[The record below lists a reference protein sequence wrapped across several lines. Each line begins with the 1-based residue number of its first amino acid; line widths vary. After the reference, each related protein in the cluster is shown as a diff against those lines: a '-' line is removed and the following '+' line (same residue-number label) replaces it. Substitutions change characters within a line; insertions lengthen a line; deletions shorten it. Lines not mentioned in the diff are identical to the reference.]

1 MWLSAKGNPEKN
13 DEGNGLVAVGLDR
26 DKGSQHALKWAVDH
40 ILSRG
45 QTVILVHVKVKSSQ
59 SLPASRGTV
68 TTFDNVEALRRSH
81 IDQQTKELFLPFRFF
96 CTRKD
101 VVCRN
106 VVLEDTDVAK
116 ALIEYVSNSA
126 IETLVIGASSKHGF
140 LKRFKS
146 TDISSNVSKHAPDFC
161 NVYVINKGK
170 IASMRTAS
178 CAAPTITPRL
188 TQMRSQPSSCKSE
201 PPHPH
206 LTHSDSSKWRLW
218 TCIQGYLDHTAVA
231 IKILRPDASQGR
243 SQFQQEI
250 EVLSNI
256 RHPNMVLLLG
266 ACPEYGCLVYEY
278 MANGS
283 LEDCLFRKGDKP
295 VLSWQLRFRIA
306 AEIGT
311 GLLFLHQTK
320 PEPLVHRDLK
330 PGNILLDQNYT
341 SKISDVGLARLVPPS
356 VSNSI
361 TQLRMTS
368 TAGTFCYI
376 DPEYQQTGMLGVK
389 SDIYSLGIMLLQL
402 VTAKNAM
409 GLAHHAQKAID
420 NGTFG
425 EMLDPAVPDWPVE
438 EAVGFAKLALRCAEL
453 RRKDRPDLATEIL
466 PELERLRSLAE
477 DNMPTLTYGGD
488 RGASPRFN
496 RLSTHQ
502 DVMSDHLYL
511 QSAESSNSRISG

>member
-59 SLPASRGTV
+59 SLPGTPSSRGTV

-206 LTHSDSSKWRLW
+206 LTHSDSSKSTATDISASETPRSDDMDLIKSPFTRRGCRLPSRNDIPIAESDLSFVS
-218 TCIQGYLDHTAVA
+218 TDTSFYDQFDSSDSDIMGSFKSVRPGR
-231 IKILRPDASQGR
+231 KMPDASYKN
-243 SQFQQEI
+243 E
-250 EVLSNI
+250 
-256 RHPNMVLLLG
+256 
-266 ACPEYGCLVYEY
+266 
-278 MANGS
+278 
-283 LEDCLFRKGDKP
+283 
-295 VLSWQLRFRIA
+295 
-306 AEIGT
+306 
-311 GLLFLHQTK
+311 
-320 PEPLVHRDLK
+320 
-330 PGNILLDQNYT
+330 YT
-341 SKISDVGLARLVPPS
+341 SFSQNMEDVEAEMRRLKLELKQTMDMYSRACKEALTAKQKTDELARWKMEE
-356 VSNSI
+356 
-361 TQLRMTS
+361 QKRM
-368 TAGTFCYI
+368 
-376 DPEYQQTGMLGVK
+376 
-389 SDIYSLGIMLLQL
+389 
-402 VTAKNAM
+402 
-409 GLAHHAQKAID
+409 
-420 NGTFG
+420 
-425 EMLDPAVPDWPVE
+425 E
-438 EAVGFAKLALRCAEL
+438 EARMSEEAAL
-453 RRKDRPDLATEIL
+453 
-466 PELERLRSLAE
+466 SLAE
-477 DNMPTLTYGGD
+477 REKAKARAALEAAEAQQRIALLEAQKRVNAEMKALKEKQEKMRVFDALAHSDARYRKYTIDDIEQATEFFNHSSKVGEGGYGPVYKVTWTTQQLP
-488 RGASPRFN
+488 SRFYAQMLHKEGHSSSR
-496 RLSTHQ
+496 RLKS
-502 DVMSDHLYL
+502 
-511 QSAESSNSRISG
+511 